1 MGLLNPRSGK
11 VKFAQSEMTKWPPH
25 RRARAGFGYVPQG
38 RHVFPYLSVHDNLLM
53 GLEAA
58 DGAESRGDA
67 LDRMYGLSPAL
78 KTYHRKVAG
87 TLSGGQ
93 QQLALARVLIRRPS
107 LLPLDEPT
115 EGIQPSIVQEI
126 QELLQRLR
134 DQQETTIL
142 LVEQFLDFALGL
154 ADYCYVMEKG
164 AIVLEGTARD
174 LDQNLVREYV
184 AV

>member
-1 MGLLNPRSGK
+1 M
-11 VKFAQSEMTKWPPH
+11 
-25 RRARAGFGYVPQG
+25 
-38 RHVFPYLSVHDNLLM
+38 
-53 GLEAA
+53 
-58 DGAESRGDA
+58 
-67 LDRMYGLSPAL
+67 
-78 KTYHRKVAG
+78 
-87 TLSGGQ
+87 
-93 QQLALARVLIRRPS
+93 ALARVLIRRPS
-107 LLPLDEPT
+107 LLLLDEPT